1 MHYLYC
7 SIMGYL
13 FGSINPAYIISK
25 IKGFDIREKGSGN
38 AGASNTAMVIGKKAA
53 LVVAL
58 FDIFKAYIA
67 VIIASSLFP
76 HLRLAKTVTGVSCI
90 LGHIFPF
97 MMHFHG
103 GKGLASLGGFIL
115 GLNPKL
121 FLYLLLFELIIG
133 LAVDYICVVP
143 ISASVILTVIC
154 ALTTSDPVATLI
166 LSVLSLIILYKH
178 IENIRRI
185 IDGTEAHIS
194 FLWHKEQE
202 IERIKSNM

>member
-1 MHYLYC
+1 
-7 SIMGYL
+7 MGYL

-115 GLNPKL
+115 GLNTKL